1 MEEGSKEEWPCTEGP
16 GEKDG
21 AMARNAA
28 RELDIIL
35 HGATGY
41 TGQLVAEYIQAHLP
55 ESLSWGLSGRSTA
68 KLAAVR
74 DAIGA
79 PADLPLIV
87 ADSADPASVKALA
100 ERASV
105 VITAAGPYQLYGGD
119 LVAACAAAGTDY
131 LDLCGEP
138 AWMAEMIP
146 AHQAAA
152 EASGAR
158 ILFSSGFDSIPFDLG
173 VRFLQDRA
181 VERFGAPLEQVH
193 GRVRAL
199 RGTFSGGTAASA
211 GATAAAASRDPAVLA
226 RILDPFSLTPGFQ
239 GPAQPDDR
247 KPHEDPAT
255 GSWVAPFM
263 MAPINT
269 KNVHRTNFLLGHP
282 YGQDFRY
289 DEMLMTGPGEQGQRA
304 AEAAAAQRGLG
315 GRPLKPG
322 EGPTPEEREAGF
334 YDLLFVG
341 KTADGRT
348 LRASVKGDRDPGY
361 GSTCKILSETAF
373 LLFET
378 PRDQLAGGIWTP
390 AAALGQ
396 PLVERLEAKAGLRF
410 AIED

>member
-1 MEEGSKEEWPCTEGP
+1 MTGTGSRAF
-16 GEKDG
+16 D
-21 AMARNAA
+21 
-28 RELDIIL
+28 LIL
-35 HGATGY
+35 YGATGY
-41 TGQLVAEYIQAHLP
+41 TGQLVADYIQAHQP
-55 ESLSWGLSGRSTA
+55 RDGFRWAIAGRSA
-68 KLAAVR
+68 EKLAAVR

-79 PADLPLIV
+79 PADLPLIL
-87 ADSADPASVKALA
+87 ADSSDPASIRAMA
-100 ERASV
+100 ESSAM
-105 VITAAGPYQLYGGD
+105 VITAAGPYQLYGSD

-146 AHQAAA
+146 AHHAAA
-152 EASGAR
+152 QASGAR

-181 VERFGAPLEQVH
+181 VERFGAPLAQVH
-193 GRVRAL
+193 GRVREM

-211 GATAAAASRDPAVLA
+211 GATAAAARDPAVLA
-226 RILDPFSLTPGFQ
+226 RILDPFSLTPGFE
-239 GPAQPDDR
+239 GPTQPEDR
-247 KPHEDPAT
+247 KPREDPAT
-255 GSWVAPFM
+255 GSWVTPFM

-289 DEMLMTGPGEQGQRA
+289 DEMLMTGPGEQGRQT
-304 AEAAAAQRGLG
+304 AEALAAQRGMG
-315 GRPLKPG
+315 GRPLQPG

-341 KTADGRT
+341 ESGDGRT

-373 LLFET
+373 LLRET
-378 PRDQLAGGIWTP
+378 PRDRLPGGIWTP
-390 AAALGQ
+390 GAALGQ
-396 PLVERLEAKAGLRF
+396 PLIDRLEAKAGLHF

>member
-1 MEEGSKEEWPCTEGP
+1 MVDTGSRAF
-16 GEKDG
+16 D
-21 AMARNAA
+21 
-28 RELDIIL
+28 LIL
-35 HGATGY
+35 YGATGY
-41 TGQLVAEYIQAHLP
+41 TGQLVADYIQAHP
-55 ESLSWGLSGRSTA
+55 PKEGFRWAIGGRSIA

-79 PADLPLIV
+79 PADLPLIL
-87 ADSADPASVKALA
+87 ADSSDPASIRRMA
-100 ERASV
+100 ENSAMIV
-105 VITAAGPYQLYGGD
+105 TTAGPYQLYGSD

-152 EASGAR
+152 QASGAR

-173 VRFLQDRA
+173 VRFLQECA
-181 VERFGAPLEQVH
+181 VERFGAPLCQVH
-193 GRVRAL
+193 GRVRAM

-211 GATAAAASRDPAVLA
+211 GATAAAARDPAVLA

-239 GPAQPDDR
+239 GPAQPEDR
-247 KPHEDPAT
+247 KPREDPAT

-289 DEMLMTGPGEQGQRA
+289 DEMLMTGPGEQGRQT
-304 AEAAAAQRGLG
+304 AEALAAQRGMG
-315 GRPLKPG
+315 GRPLQPG

-341 KTADGRT
+341 ESDDGRM

-373 LLFET
+373 LLRET
-378 PRDQLAGGIWTP
+378 PRDRLPGGIWTP
-390 AAALGQ
+390 GAALGQ
-396 PLVERLEAKAGLRF
+396 SLIERLQARAGLRF
-410 AIED
+410 ALED

>member
-1 MEEGSKEEWPCTEGP
+1 MTGTGSRAF
-16 GEKDG
+16 D
-21 AMARNAA
+21 
-28 RELDIIL
+28 LIL
-35 HGATGY
+35 YGATGY
-41 TGQLVAEYIQAHLP
+41 TGQLVADYIRAHLP
-55 ESLSWGLSGRSTA
+55 EGGFRWAIAGRSIE

-79 PADLPLIV
+79 PADLPLV
-87 ADSADPASVKALA
+87 LADSSDPTSIRAMA
-100 ERASV
+100 ESAAMV
-105 VITAAGPYQLYGGD
+105 VTTAGPYQLYGSD
-119 LVAACAAAGTDY
+119 LVAACTAAGTDY

-146 AHQAAA
+146 AHHAAA
-152 EASGAR
+152 QASGAR

-181 VERFGAPLEQVH
+181 IERFGAPLGQVH
-193 GRVRAL
+193 GRVRAM

-211 GATAAAASRDPAVLA
+211 GATAAAARDPAVLA

-239 GPAQPDDR
+239 GPVQPEDR
-247 KPHEDPAT
+247 TPREDPAT

-282 YGQDFRY
+282 YGQNFRY
-289 DEMLMTGPGEQGQRA
+289 DEMLMTGPGEQGRQT
-304 AEAAAAQRGLG
+304 AEALAAQRGMG
-315 GRPLKPG
+315 GRPLQPG
-322 EGPTPEEREAGF
+322 EGPTLEEREVGF

-341 KTADGRT
+341 ESDDGRT

-373 LLFET
+373 LLRET
-378 PRDQLAGGIWTP
+378 LRDRLPGGIWTP
-390 AAALGQ
+390 GAALGQ
-396 PLVERLEAKAGLRF
+396 PLIDRLEAKAGLRF

>member
-1 MEEGSKEEWPCTEGP
+1 MTGTGSRAF
-16 GEKDG
+16 D
-21 AMARNAA
+21 
-28 RELDIIL
+28 LIL
-35 HGATGY
+35 YGATGY
-41 TGQLVAEYIQAHLP
+41 TGQLVADYIRAHLP
-55 ESLSWGLSGRSTA
+55 EGGFRWAIAGRSIE

-79 PADLPLIV
+79 PADLPLV
-87 ADSADPASVKALA
+87 LADSSDPTSIRAMA
-100 ERASV
+100 ESAAMV
-105 VITAAGPYQLYGGD
+105 VTTAGPYQLYGSD
-119 LVAACAAAGTDY
+119 LVAACTAAGTDY

-146 AHQAAA
+146 AHHAAA
-152 EASGAR
+152 QASGAR

-181 VERFGAPLEQVH
+181 IERFGAPLGQVH
-193 GRVRAL
+193 GRVRAM

-211 GATAAAASRDPAVLA
+211 GATAAAARDPAVLA

-239 GPAQPDDR
+239 GPVQPEDR
-247 KPHEDPAT
+247 TPREDPAT

-282 YGQDFRY
+282 YGQNFRY
-289 DEMLMTGPGEQGQRA
+289 DEMLMTGPGEQGRQT
-304 AEAAAAQRGLG
+304 AEALAAQRGMG
-315 GRPLKPG
+315 GRPLQPG
-322 EGPTPEEREAGF
+322 EGPTLEEREVGF

-341 KTADGRT
+341 ESDDGRT

-373 LLFET
+373 LLRET
-378 PRDQLAGGIWTP
+378 LRDRLPGGIWTLG
-390 AAALGQ
+390 AALGQ
-396 PLVERLEAKAGLRF
+396 PLIDRLEAKAGLRF

>member
-1 MEEGSKEEWPCTEGP
+1 MTGTGSRAF
-16 GEKDG
+16 D
-21 AMARNAA
+21 
-28 RELDIIL
+28 LIL
-35 HGATGY
+35 YGATGY
-41 TGQLVAEYIQAHLP
+41 TGQLVANYIQRHQP
-55 ESLSWGLSGRSTA
+55 EDGFRWAIAGRSLD
-68 KLAAVR
+68 KLASVR

-79 PADLPLIV
+79 PADLPLVV
-87 ADSADPASVKALA
+87 ADSADPASI
-100 ERASV
+100 RAMADRAAMIV
-105 VITAAGPYQLYGGD
+105 TAAGPYQLYGSE

-146 AHQAAA
+146 AHHAAA
-152 EASGAR
+152 QTSGAR

-173 VRFLQDRA
+173 VRFLQERA
-181 VERFGAPLEQVH
+181 IERFGAPFTHVH
-193 GRVRAL
+193 GRVRAM

-211 GATAAAASRDPAVLA
+211 GATAAAARDPVVLA
-226 RILDPFSLTPGFQ
+226 RILDPFSLTPGFT
-239 GPAQPDDR
+239 GPAQPEDR
-247 KPHEDPAT
+247 KPREDLAT

-289 DEMLMTGPGEQGQRA
+289 DEMLMTGPGEQGRQT
-304 AEAAAAQRGLG
+304 AETLAAQRGMG
-315 GRPLKPG
+315 GRPLQPG

-341 KTADGRT
+341 ESNDGRT

-373 LLFET
+373 LLRET
-378 PRDQLAGGIWTP
+378 PRDRLPGGIWTP
-390 AAALGQ
+390 GAALGQ
-396 PLVERLEAKAGLRF
+396 PLVERLQAKAGLSF
-410 AIED
+410 AIEE

>member
-1 MEEGSKEEWPCTEGP
+1 MTGTESRAF
-16 GEKDG
+16 D
-21 AMARNAA
+21 
-28 RELDIIL
+28 LIL
-35 HGATGY
+35 YGATGY
-41 TGQLVAEYIQAHLP
+41 TGQLVADYIQAHQP
-55 ESLSWGLSGRSTA
+55 SGGFRWAIAGRSLD
-68 KLAAVR
+68 KLGAVR

-87 ADSADPASVKALA
+87 ADSSDPASIRAMA
-100 ERASV
+100 ESTAMV
-105 VITAAGPYQLYGGD
+105 VTAAGPYQLYGSV

-146 AHQAAA
+146 AHHAAA
-152 EASGAR
+152 QASGAR

-181 VERFGAPLEQVH
+181 VERFGAPFSRVH
-193 GRVRAL
+193 GRVRTL

-211 GATAAAASRDPAVLA
+211 GATAAAARDPAVLA
-226 RILDPFSLTPGFQ
+226 RILDPFSLTPGFD
-239 GPAQPDDR
+239 GPAQPEDR
-247 KPHEDPAT
+247 TPREDPAT
-255 GSWVAPFM
+255 GGWVAPFM

-289 DEMLMTGPGEQGQRA
+289 DEMLMTGPGEQGRQT
-304 AEAAAAQRGLG
+304 AEAVAAQRGLG
-315 GRPLKPG
+315 GRPLQPG
-322 EGPTPEEREAGF
+322 EGPTPEEREAGS

-341 KTADGRT
+341 EGDDGRT

-373 LLFET
+373 LLRDT
-378 PRDQLAGGIWTP
+378 PRDRLPGGIWTP
-390 AAALGQ
+390 GAALGQ
-396 PLVERLEAKAGLRF
+396 PLVDRLEARAGLRF